1 MILGLGTD
9 LCDIRRIE
17 RSLERFG
24 ERFTARVYTENERQK
39 AARRPNPA
47 PVFAQCFAAKEACSK
62 ALGTGLR
69 RGVYLRDI
77 EVGNETSGKPYLRL
91 SGGALQRLREIT
103 PPGMSAQINVSL
115 TDEYPLAHGIVIIS
129 AVAGDIERE
138 VP

>member
-17 RSLERFG
+17 RSLARFG
-24 ERFTARVYTENERQK
+24 ERFTARVYTDTERRK
-39 AARRPNPA
+39 AARRPRPA
-47 PVFAQCFAAKEACSK
+47 SVFAQCFAAKEACTK

-77 EVGNETSGKPYLRL
+77 EVCNEQSGKPYLRL
-91 SGGALQRLREIT
+91 SGGALKRLEEIT

-115 TDEYPLAHGIVIIS
+115 SDEYPLAHGIVIIS
-129 AVAGDIERE
+129 AVAGD